1 MFCDQG
7 YAGHKVFG
15 RFFLANFLLSNLDF
29 ERPWYALYVPAKMTE
44 QLTKNEQLKYLFQF
58 KHNGLNE
65 INMNR
70 KVALF
75 LG

>member
-1 MFCDQG
+1 
-7 YAGHKVFG
+7 
-15 RFFLANFLLSNLDF
+15 
-29 ERPWYALYVPAKMTE
+29 MTE